1 MIKLDK
7 VSKKFGTGVL
17 GLSDITINIDK
28 SEFVFLVGP
37 TGSGKTTV
45 FKLLIRETLPT
56 EGTVTINDWNIIKL
70 PKDKIPHLRKKIGV
84 VFQDLKLL
92 LDRTI
97 SENILLPLE
106 VAGVKLEDA
115 KKRADEVLAQVGI
128 LEHKEKFPVQLSGG
142 ELQRVA
148 IARALVLSPEILLAD
163 EPTGNLDPATSWEI
177 VKLLSD
183 INEKGTTV
191 IMATH
196 NSDIVKSMNN
206 RVIGLEKGKIVRD
219 DPSASSGQVKK
230 KEDNPSSHSSS
241 VKTMEDKKDKED
253 KKPARLTSQPA
264 SQAERGGQ
272 GEGVAGGEDKE

>member
-28 SEFVFLVGP
+28 NEFVFLVGP
-37 TGSGKTTV
+37 TGSGKTTI
-45 FKLLIRETLPT
+45 FKLLIREILPT

-70 PKDKIPHLRKKIGV
+70 PKGKIPHLRKKIGV

-92 LDRTI
+92 VDRTI

-106 VAGVKLEDA
+106 VSGVKLEDA

-128 LEHKEKFPVQLSGG
+128 LEHKKKFPIQLSGG

-163 EPTGNLDPATSWEI
+163 EPTGNLDSATSWEI
-177 VKLLSD
+177 VKLLAD

-196 NSDIVKSMNN
+196 NLDVVKSMNK
-206 RVIGLEKGKIVRD
+206 RVIGLDKGKVVRD
-219 DPSASSGQVKK
+219 DKK
-230 KEDNPSSHSSS
+230 KKDDNPSSHPSS
-241 VKTMEDKKDKED
+241 VKTMEDKKDSED
-253 KKPARLTSQPA
+253 KK
-264 SQAERGGQ
+264 EEKG
-272 GEGVAGGEDKE
+272 